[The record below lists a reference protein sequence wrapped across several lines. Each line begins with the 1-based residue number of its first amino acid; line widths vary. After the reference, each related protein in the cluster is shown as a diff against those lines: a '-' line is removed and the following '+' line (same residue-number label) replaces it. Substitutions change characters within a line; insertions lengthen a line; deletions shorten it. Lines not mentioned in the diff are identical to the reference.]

1 MMMVRGEKL
10 QENLLSAELECA
22 LSNLEVEFHQKSL
35 PKILTFFSVK
45 DFGCYECTI
54 KAVLAEVEREWLC
67 SPSYVTMSID
77 GSSSDRSTCFR
88 AGQPRMLLH
97 L

>member
-1 MMMVRGEKL
+1 M
-10 QENLLSAELECA
+10 CA
-22 LSNLEVEFHQKSL
+22 LSDVERAGV
-35 PKILTFFSVK
+35 PVRKIVIK

-77 GSSSDRSTCFR
+77 GSSSDLSTCFR
-88 AGQPRMLLH
+88 AGQPRILLH